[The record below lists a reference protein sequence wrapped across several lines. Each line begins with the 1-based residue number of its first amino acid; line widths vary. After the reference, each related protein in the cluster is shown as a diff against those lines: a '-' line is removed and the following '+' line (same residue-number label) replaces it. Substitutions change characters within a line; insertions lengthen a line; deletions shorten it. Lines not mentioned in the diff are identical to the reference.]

1 MSSMREMRL
10 RIRSV
15 KNIAQVTRALETV
28 SASKVRKA
36 TQAVIATRPYSE
48 NAWKV
53 LIHLVRQPG
62 GHRLH
67 PLLSDRNEIRKTL
80 ILLISSDRGLAGSYN
95 VNIVRQ
101 TLIEFSNYSN
111 PVVYVTVGRKGR
123 DMLLRRN
130 RDILAE
136 FNNLPSPPTF
146 MDVSAIGRLVVDDFL
161 RGMVDEVYLAYT
173 QFKSMV
179 QQIPVIQ
186 KLLPLEVIYGSEF
199 DRSINV
205 THHHS
210 NAVFIYEPD
219 QSEVLNQ
226 TVPRF
231 TALQIYQAI
240 LSAQASEHA
249 ARMVAMRNASD
260 NARELIASLQL
271 EYNKVRQQMIT
282 NDLLDI
288 VGGANALTQSA
299 LQKINSN
306 R

>member
-1 MSSMREMRL
+1 MREMRL

-36 TQAVIATRPYSE
+36 TQAVLATRPYAE

-53 LIHLVRQPG
+53 LMHLVRQPG

-67 PLLSDRNEIRKTL
+67 PLLHDREEIRKTL
-80 ILLISSDRGLAGSYN
+80 VLLISSDRGLAGSYN
-95 VNIVRQ
+95 VNIIRSSLV
-101 TLIEFSNYSN
+101 EFSKYPN
-111 PVVYVTVGRKGR
+111 PVAYVTVGRKGR

-130 RDILAE
+130 REILAE
-136 FNNLPSPPTF
+136 FSNLPSPPSF

-161 RGMVDEVYLAYT
+161 EGVVDEVYLAFT
-173 QFKSMV
+173 EFKSMV
-179 QQIPVIQ
+179 QQVPVIH
-186 KLLPLEVIYGSEF
+186 KLLPLQVVFGSEF
-199 DRSINV
+199 DKNINV
-205 THHHS
+205 THHES
-210 NAVFIYEPD
+210 SAVFIYEPD
-219 QSEVLNQ
+219 QVEVLNQ

-249 ARMVAMRNASD
+249 ARMVSMRNASD
-260 NARELIASLQL
+260 NARDLIASLQL

-282 NDLLDI
+282 NDILDI
-288 VGGANALTQSA
+288 VGGANALAQSVR
-299 LQKINSN
+299 QEN
-306 R
+306 RS